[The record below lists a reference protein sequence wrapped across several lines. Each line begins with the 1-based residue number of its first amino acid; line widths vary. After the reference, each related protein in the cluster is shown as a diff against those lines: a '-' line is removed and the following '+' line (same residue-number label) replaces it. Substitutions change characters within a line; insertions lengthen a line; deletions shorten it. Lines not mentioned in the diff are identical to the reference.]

1 MARSTVT
8 SSAGS
13 STSTPTSYTLSPLA
27 YLKLVLHASKYTSCS
42 VCGLLVGSTSSSS
55 SSALTTITDIIP
67 LLHQWTTLS
76 PMMEAAL
83 QMADLHL
90 QSKRT
95 ETTFV
100 GLYLANSRLSDLS
113 IPPTL
118 QLVAD
123 KLRSR
128 FPSAVVLVVDNEH
141 LDSTT
146 QLPLLAHTYSPSS
159 KSYNPLPPSSSSSS
173 LILSD
178 PSILSTTL
186 TRVQQGDSTLIGD
199 FDDHLADPSV
209 DWLTNP
215 RVSL

>member
-1 MARSTVT
+1 MAPSTVT
-8 SSAGS
+8 SSAGPS
-13 STSTPTSYTLSPLA
+13 TSYTLSPLA

-55 SSALTTITDIIP
+55 AATTINDLIP
-67 LLHQWTTLS
+67 LLHQWTALS

-90 QSKRT
+90 QST
-95 ETTFV
+95 GNDTPLV

-128 FPSAVVLVVDNEH
+128 FSSAVVLVVDNER

-146 QLPLLAHTYSPSS
+146 QVPLLAYTYSASS
-159 KSYNPLPPSSSSSS
+159 KSYVPLPTSSS
-173 LILSD
+173 LTLSD
-178 PSILSTTL
+178 PSILSATL
-186 TRVQQGDSTLIGD
+186 ARVEKGDSTLVGD

-209 DWLTNP
+209 DWLTNS
-215 RVSL
+215 RVTL